1 MPILTALLALTF
13 PANETA
19 AIAVNSKGD
28 GTVYMIRHGEKD
40 SKGCES
46 SKGMERAH
54 ALHDIFKDKFHL
66 PDYIYAYHYSHE
78 CQRTTQTITPLAES
92 LGLEVD
98 VMAHADDSAGAV
110 KEFISRLS
118 SADNIVACWEHNH
131 ILKVAESFGVPS
143 HKIPSWHGSNYD
155 TVFIFTIKSGKLVDF
170 KVSAEDFHSKLDVE
184 DVDEEPESFRNQA
197 STPSHMSMA
206 KSDAMSFLVIGDW
219 GGRSEHEVTDAA
231 QIAGAAGMAKVAD
244 QLGGVDFVVSV
255 GDHFYE
261 GGIKG
266 DAHDKR
272 FKETFEDVYHQQE
285 LQVPWYVVAGNHD
298 HSGNIQ
304 AQIDYS
310 NVSDRWN
317 YPHLWHTFTKSV
329 TIDGEE
335 ITSQFVALDLVVMM
349 GMHDDDQAVP
359 GPHYWDMEP
368 HPMQAHADKQFKWFD
383 QVMNESTAD
392 YLWVYGHYPMYNADG
407 PHDSLVRNIGE
418 QMTKYKASGYFS
430 GHEHTMFQLSSKD
443 GGIAYIC
450 QGAGSRG
457 VHKKQPPAKPFAGGV
472 KWDWGHTKQDKSAE
486 SGFTSVLVGKSKSTL
501 RYHNEKGDILYSSAI
516 PSRH

>member
-1 MPILTALLALTF
+1 MSWLSMMPILTALLALTF

-19 AIAVNSKGD
+19 ALAVKSKGD
-28 GTVYMIRHGEKD
+28 GTVYMIRHGEKQSRSSSNSAFRSHLRSPLSLPVDLIHEHRVRDRD

-255 GDHFYE
+255 CALRIELEAPHAALFPCSTSDPDTLGSILIGQVGDHFYE

-304 AQIDYS
+304 VCPRIRPTAC
-310 NVSDRWN
+310 DR
-317 YPHLWHTFTKSV
+317 PTRSLS
-329 TIDGEE
+329 
-335 ITSQFVALDLVVMM
+335 AP
-349 GMHDDDQAVP
+349 VP
-359 GPHYWDMEP
+359 LLGL
-368 HPMQAHADKQFKWFD
+368 FD
-383 QVMNESTAD
+383 
-392 YLWVYGHYPMYNADG
+392 
-407 PHDSLVRNIGE
+407 
-418 QMTKYKASGYFS
+418 
-430 GHEHTMFQLSSKD
+430 
-443 GGIAYIC
+443 
-450 QGAGSRG
+450 
-457 VHKKQPPAKPFAGGV
+457 
-472 KWDWGHTKQDKSAE
+472 
-486 SGFTSVLVGKSKSTL
+486 
-501 RYHNEKGDILYSSAI
+501 
-516 PSRH
+516 